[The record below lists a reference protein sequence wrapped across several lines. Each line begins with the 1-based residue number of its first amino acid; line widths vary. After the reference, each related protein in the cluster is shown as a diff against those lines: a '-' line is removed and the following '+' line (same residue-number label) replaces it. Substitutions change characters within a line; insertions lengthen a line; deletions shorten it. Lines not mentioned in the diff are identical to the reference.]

1 MLYQEFDKQG
11 LSHFMTE
18 KFWTITFIP
27 PDHSGREYQ
36 LTPLRTEGDYEDF
49 RHPGEI
55 QWSNDLLLDYQRRDF
70 TINAMYYFSLPKTS
84 KAPLDF
90 VQEGS
95 SIDEHKLVKILQ
107 QEGYCFLADIN
118 LLILRDAKYLDQVFH
133 QAKFDEDY
141 LRYLVETQK
150 SAYFRKESDFSSF
163 SKEQF
168 NSFRV
173 LIDPSGGI
181 DSFVSKKLQT
191 VGMPDKRFWEDALRL
206 VRALRIVNICN
217 KRLLD
222 LQEKD
227 GLKVKL
233 FDYDSETW
241 ESIQKNASLIQHVA
255 KERIKDEITKVF
267 IKGNPFGF
275 IVLLNVSGLLQ
286 YLFPA
291 LEQTKGVVQPIRYHA
306 FDVFTHILMTLKA
319 VQDLN
324 EDYLVRF
331 AMLYHDVGKVAQYEA
346 YEKAKNREEIR
357 MIIGGP
363 LNHRNSSPI
372 LMKQDFRALGFSNKE
387 IETISWYIAEHHTPG
402 EILNSNPDNRE
413 KKVRKLYSE
422 KSFEM
427 VDSLFDI
434 NIADRL
440 WQCNP
445 LQNSSD
451 LTDSY
456 ELKQIL
462 RKLKEQEGQFKKSD
476 LAINGKVIM
485 EHFSLEPSP
494 LIGELLQKAFD
505 RVLVDIQTRNTE
517 HELLSYVKSL
527 LMNQGE

>member
-1 MLYQEFDKQG
+1 M
-11 LSHFMTE
+11 
-18 KFWTITFIP
+18 
-27 PDHSGREYQ
+27 
-36 LTPLRTEGDYEDF
+36 
-49 RHPGEI
+49 
-55 QWSNDLLLDYQRRDF
+55 
-70 TINAMYYFSLPKTS
+70 
-84 KAPLDF
+84 
-90 VQEGS
+90 
-95 SIDEHKLVKILQ
+95 
-107 QEGYCFLADIN
+107 
-118 LLILRDAKYLDQVFH
+118 
-133 QAKFDEDY
+133 
-141 LRYLVETQK
+141 
-150 SAYFRKESDFSSF
+150 
-163 SKEQF
+163 
-168 NSFRV
+168 
-173 LIDPSGGI
+173 
-181 DSFVSKKLQT
+181 
-191 VGMPDKRFWEDALRL
+191 
-206 VRALRIVNICN
+206 
-217 KRLLD
+217 
-222 LQEKD
+222 
-227 GLKVKL
+227 KL

-440 WQCNP
+440 
-445 LQNSSD
+445 
-451 LTDSY
+451 
-456 ELKQIL
+456 
-462 RKLKEQEGQFKKSD
+462 
-476 LAINGKVIM
+476 
-485 EHFSLEPSP
+485 
-494 LIGELLQKAFD
+494 
-505 RVLVDIQTRNTE
+505 
-517 HELLSYVKSL
+517 
-527 LMNQGE
+527 